1 MTQRRHRLSIWIR
14 ETRDLASWL
23 RSDTPPRDRKT
34 RQEDGMTARKIW
46 IVLAGALWLCLLG
59 VIASVAVERRRVD
72 HQRTVAHLDPADDT
86 SARLPGP
93 MVWPWEAPVRAVNEA
108 LARGDRA
115 AAEWAWRDAWGA
127 ALGAR
132 RWEGMAAVGVL
143 ALRMG
148 ELSRAREAFL
158 IALFRARDQRSV
170 SGVLRAEEAFEALG
184 DRMVARQCLFIADT
198 MRGMD
203 EVVRR

>member
-1 MTQRRHRLSIWIR
+1 M
-14 ETRDLASWL
+14 
-23 RSDTPPRDRKT
+23 
-34 RQEDGMTARKIW
+34 
-46 IVLAGALWLCLLG
+46 
-59 VIASVAVERRRVD
+59 
-72 HQRTVAHLDPADDT
+72 
-86 SARLPGP
+86 
-93 MVWPWEAPVRAVNEA
+93 RAVNEA

-132 RWEGMAAVGVL
+132 RWEGMAAVGAL